1 VETVGNI
8 DFVRDLP
15 RLISRELVYSAF
27 EHRSGGPKFG
37 SLMMAAFNDSF
48 YDIATPVQPAQTA
61 SRHFYS
67 LALFRIKFVLVS
79 HEVTVA
85 DQRGIISASQ

>member
-1 VETVGNI
+1 
-8 DFVRDLP
+8 
-15 RLISRELVYSAF
+15 
-27 EHRSGGPKFG
+27 
-37 SLMMAAFNDSF
+37 MMAAFNDSF

-85 DQRGIISASQ
+85 DQRGIISASQWLVPIMGIALQKTQYTIV